1 MVSDS
6 RAIYAVSVAFFA
18 PTMFIV
24 FFMPD
29 QYVDVKYK
37 RKKAVL
43 KITLKSNAKQ

>member
-6 RAIYAVSVAFFA
+6 WAILADVSVAFFNL
-18 PTMFIV
+18 FIV

-29 QYVDVKYK
+29 QCVDVKYK